1 MNDGLRILIERMQK
15 CPEDFATTKRAI
27 SSSYDSR
34 WSRML
39 DKASSMAGA
48 DIFSEEEAR
57 ALHAARLELEK
68 FLFTADVLAALAAD
82 GQEQKVE
89 AESQYVYANNGTA
102 TLTAS
107 SAIMPA
113 RILQVGSAGL
123 TEDDI
128 HAIKKQ
134 LGR

>member
-57 ALHAARLELEK
+57 ALHDARMELEK

-82 GQEQKVE
+82 GQEQKV
-89 AESQYVYANNGTA
+89 ESQYVYANNGTA

>member
-1 MNDGLRILIERMQK
+1 MNDGLKILIERMQK
-15 CPEDFATTKRAI
+15 CPEDFANPKRGI
-27 SSSYDSR
+27 TSSYDSR

-48 DIFSEEEAR
+48 DIFSKEEVQ
-57 ALHAARLELEK
+57 ALHDARLELEK

-89 AESQYVYANNGTA
+89 AESQYAYVNNGIA

-113 RILQVGSAGL
+113 RTLQVGSAGL

>member
-27 SSSYDSR
+27 SSSR

-57 ALHAARLELEK
+57 ALHDARMELEK
-68 FLFTADVLAALAAD
+68 FLFTADVLATLAAD
-82 GQEQKVE
+82 GQEQKVVG
-89 AESQYVYANNGTA
+89 ESQYAYVNNGIA

-113 RILQVGSAGL
+113 RTLQVGSAGL